1 MAGDPIAATTRLP
14 ETGSGAR
21 NVPSLVVKAGGDAQ
35 KRFIE
40 FFAAQIRNRNTR
52 EAYIR
57 AVVDFFDWA
66 EERKSASDAQ

>member
-1 MAGDPIAATTRLP
+1 MAEDLITATEAVRNS
-14 ETGSGAR
+14 GYGAR
-21 NVPSLVVKAGGDAQ
+21 NLPSLVVSAGVNAQ

-66 EERKSASDAQ
+66 EEMEIG

>member
-1 MAGDPIAATTRLP
+1 MAGDLITATSGGL
-14 ETGSGAR
+14 ETGNGAR
-21 NVPSLVVKAGGDAQ
+21 NVPSLVVQSGGDAQ

-57 AVVDFFDWA
+57 AVWTGNGPG
-66 EERKSASDAQ
+66 RW